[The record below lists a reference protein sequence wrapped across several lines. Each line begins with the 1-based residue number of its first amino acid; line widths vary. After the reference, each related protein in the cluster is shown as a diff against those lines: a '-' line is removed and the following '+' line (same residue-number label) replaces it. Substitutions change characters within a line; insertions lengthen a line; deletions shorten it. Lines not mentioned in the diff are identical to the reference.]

1 MKLSQTPE
9 AMELKRK
16 LREAYGLP
24 PREPPK
30 VEPEHNAAEMAWE
43 ERVRAM
49 SLERLQ
55 RIMDQGQEA
64 YLERLREQEALR
76 TCHRGPGDADW
87 QR

>member
-24 PREPPK
+24 PLEPPK
-30 VEPEHNAAEMAWE
+30 PKAITARERWD

-55 RIMDQGQEA
+55 RVMDQGLEA
-64 YLERLREQEALR
+64 YLERLEGGRR
-76 TCHRGPGDADW
+76 
-87 QR
+87 

>member
-16 LREAYGLP
+16 LREAYGLE
-24 PREPPK
+24 PR
-30 VEPEHNAAEMAWE
+30 VETSADRWAERM
-43 ERVRAM
+43 RAI

-55 RIMDQGQEA
+55 RVMDQGQEA

-76 TCHRGPGDADW
+76 TCHRGPGDSDW
-87 QR
+87 HR

>member
-9 AMELKRK
+9 AMELKRQ

-24 PREPPK
+24 PREPPRE
-30 VEPEHNAAEMAWE
+30 EPKAAELAWE

-55 RIMDQGQEA
+55 RVMDQGQEA
-64 YLERLREQEALR
+64 YLARLREQEALR

-87 QR
+87 NQ

>member
-9 AMELKRK
+9 AMELKRQ

-30 VEPEHNAAEMAWE
+30 PKPTTAQERWE

-49 SLERLQ
+49 SLERL
-55 RIMDQGQEA
+55 RRVMDQGLEA
-64 YLERLREQEALR
+64 YLKRLEAR
-76 TCHRGPGDADW
+76 R
-87 QR
+87 

>member
-9 AMELKRK
+9 AMELKRQ

-30 VEPEHNAAEMAWE
+30 AAEPNAAELAWE

-55 RIMDQGQEA
+55 RVMDQGQEA
-64 YLERLREQEALR
+64 YLERLRELEALR

-87 QR
+87 NR